1 MSFDDVIQ
9 EINLTEVRERIQSA
23 TGRDVERALSA
34 EQPGLEHAPALF
46 SEAAVPF
53 LEEIARRSAALTRQ
67 RFGRV
72 IYLFIP
78 LYISNECV
86 NNCPY
91 CGFAKGLDVKR
102 ITLTPNKVMREAVFL
117 HSQGFRHLLL
127 VSGEHPAHVSIDYLR
142 KIIASL
148 DTLFDSISIEIQ
160 PMTREE
166 YLILSEAGVDG
177 LTLYQ
182 ETYDPE
188 LYKFYHRS
196 GPKSRYDMRLMA
208 IESGGEAELRTLGI
222 GALLGLGDWRFEAVM
237 LAHHGRYLMRRFWRS
252 RLAVSFPRIR
262 TQSGG
267 FQPKFSVTDRDLIQ
281 MICGMR
287 LLFPDAELVIST
299 REAPSLRDNLIGLGI
314 TRMSAGSRTIPGGYL
329 IRAESNGGQFEVED
343 RRTPEE
349 VCHAIC
355 AKGFEP
361 VWKDF
366 DRQFCVKDT

>member
-1 MSFDDVIQ
+1 MSFVDIVKK
-9 EINLTEVRERIQSA
+9 INLIKIRERIRNA
-23 TGRDVERALSA
+23 TKRDVERALSV

-53 LEEIARRSAALTRQ
+53 LEEIARRSAVLTRQ
-67 RFGRV
+67 RFGKV
-72 IYLFIP
+72 IYLYVP
-78 LYISNECV
+78 LYISNECI

-91 CGFAKGLDVKR
+91 CGFAKSLNIKR
-102 ITLTPNKVMREAVFL
+102 VTLTPSKVLREAVFL

-127 VSGEHPAHVSIDYLR
+127 VSGEHPTHVSVDHLLR
-142 KIIASL
+142 IITSL
-148 DTLFDSISIEIQ
+148 HTLFDSISIEIQ
-160 PMTREE
+160 PMTREQ
-166 YLILSEAGVDG
+166 YRILSEAGVDG

-188 LYKFYHRS
+188 LYKFYHS
-196 GPKSRYDMRLMA
+196 TGPKSRYDMRLEA

-237 LAHHGRYLMRRFWRS
+237 LAHHGRYLMQKFWRS

-262 TQSGG
+262 AQSGG
-267 FQPKFSVTDRDLIQ
+267 FQPKFSVTDRVLTQ

-314 TRMSAGSRTIPGGYL
+314 TRMSAGSRTSPGGYL
-329 IRAESNGGQFEVED
+329 IRAESHGEQFEVED
-343 RRTPEE
+343 QRTPEE
-349 VCHAIC
+349 VCHAIS

-366 DRQFCVKDT
+366 DRQFNAKEI